1 MKKHFVFLFA
11 LLAVMN
17 VFAGKNNIDLL
28 QQATT
33 GSRLK
38 IPGIYSLGEML
49 KPFREGFLWY
59 FPEGPQVPNKISLG
73 ETPVKPMTHYRLEWA
88 VNPAQRMQM
97 GINLFYPDENGEAMP
112 LHLMTF
118 SNSSAYTLLS
128 KDIFTPPGVDTL
140 ELECFLYD
148 HKFNPGAHIG
158 YMDRFRL
165 VEVAPI
171 AWRQELADFYGKNL
185 LPISDFSQFELGE
198 SDQKKL
204 GLMSHGMKPFAAEVV
219 SVDDKKVLRLQY
231 TPGDYQYI
239 TWFSSELPLHGSAG
253 TIRFQIRGKGRAQFM
268 LWFNRPGFHTIFKH
282 FGYFD
287 LPEEW
292 TEYQLP
298 FGCDDPLTM
307 KIGAA
312 IACRDAAA
320 QIEILNLSL
329 IIANPQEN
337 TP

>member
-219 SVDDKKVLRLQY
+219 SVDASSLKFVGKVRFRQVSKLVIHSYFCNVYRSK
-231 TPGDYQYI
+231 TKG
-239 TWFSSELPLHGSAG
+239 FSDS
-253 TIRFQIRGKGRAQFM
+253 
-268 LWFNRPGFHTIFKH
+268 
-282 FGYFD
+282 
-287 LPEEW
+287 
-292 TEYQLP
+292 
-298 FGCDDPLTM
+298 
-307 KIGAA
+307 
-312 IACRDAAA
+312 
-320 QIEILNLSL
+320 
-329 IIANPQEN
+329 
-337 TP
+337 